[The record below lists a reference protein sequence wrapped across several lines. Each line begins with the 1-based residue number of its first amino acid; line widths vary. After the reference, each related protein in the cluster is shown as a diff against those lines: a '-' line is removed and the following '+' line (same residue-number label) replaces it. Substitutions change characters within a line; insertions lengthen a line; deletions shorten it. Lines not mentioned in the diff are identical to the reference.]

1 MCPFCFASMGLFVAG
16 TVSTG
21 GLAALAVKVSRK
33 NRAGE
38 VLPNSDERKI
48 KMSTNAIENPKIVS
62 RDEWLAARKELLAKE
77 KQLTRD
83 RDAIAAERRQLPWVK
98 VEK

>member
-1 MCPFCFASMGLFVAG
+1 MCPFCFATMGLVVAG

-38 VLPNSDERKI
+38 GLPNSSDERK
-48 KMSTNAIENPKIVS
+48 NQNV
-62 RDEWLAARKELLAKE
+62 DEH
-77 KQLTRD
+77 D
-83 RDAIAAERRQLPWVK
+83 
-98 VEK
+98 

>member
-1 MCPFCFASMGLFVAG
+1 MCPFCFATLGLIVAG

-38 VLPNSDERKI
+38 VLPNSEERKNQNVD
-48 KMSTNAIENPKIVS
+48 KY
-62 RDEWLAARKELLAKE
+62 D
-77 KQLTRD
+77 
-83 RDAIAAERRQLPWVK
+83 
-98 VEK
+98 